1 MSASSNN
8 STNVRLGQGPPWR
21 RSASAKVR
29 LGKGPPRRRSASA
42 KVRLGKGPP
51 RQRSA
56 SAKVS
61 LGEGLP
67 WRRST
72 SAKVCLGKGPPRQMS
87 ASLFSYFLLLPEAKR
102 FSRSGLDFQTRPTF
116 SRSRPNSP
124 STSTAVEKLK
134 KVTPFRL
141 KIRRNRTCIKWVIL
155 STTFV
160 SNSR

>member
-21 RSASAKVR
+21 RSASAN
-29 LGKGPPRRRSASA
+29 
-42 KVRLGKGPP
+42 VRLGKGPP

-56 SAKVS
+56 TAKVRLGERPPRRRSASAKVS
-61 LGEGLP
+61 LGEGP
-67 WRRST
+67 S
-72 SAKVCLGKGPPRQMS
+72 RQRS

-124 STSTAVEKLK
+124 STSTAVETLK